1 MDMSEIMRQA
11 QQMRQKM
18 SQVQNE
24 LAGRTVSA
32 SAGGGMVSVTVNGRN
47 ELLSIRIDREVIK
60 PEEQGM
66 LEDLVL
72 SAVNEGLRKSQEM
85 ARKEMGKLTGGI
97 NIPGLF

>member
-1 MDMSEIMRQA
+1 MDISEIMKQA
-11 QQMRQKM
+11 QQMQQKM
-18 SQVQNE
+18 RQVQNE
-24 LAGRTVSA
+24 LAGRTVAA
-32 SAGGGMVSVTVNGRN
+32 SVGGGIVSVTVNGRS

-66 LEDLVL
+66 LEDLVV

-85 ARKEMGKLTGGI
+85 ARTEMGKLTGGM

>member
-1 MDMSEIMRQA
+1 
-11 QQMRQKM
+11 
-18 SQVQNE
+18 
-24 LAGRTVSA
+24 
-32 SAGGGMVSVTVNGRN
+32 MVSVSVNGRS

-85 ARKEMGKLTGGI
+85 ARKEMGKFTGGM

>member
-1 MDMSEIMRQA
+1 MDMSKIMKQA
-11 QQMRQKM
+11 QQMQQKM

-32 SAGGGMVSVTVNGRN
+32 SAGGGMVSVTVNGIS
-47 ELLSIRIDREVIK
+47 ELLSIHIAPEVIK
-60 PEEQGM
+60 PEEQAM

-72 SAVNEGLRKSQEM
+72 SAVNEGFKKSREM
-85 ARKEMGKLTGGI
+85 ARVEMGRLTGGI